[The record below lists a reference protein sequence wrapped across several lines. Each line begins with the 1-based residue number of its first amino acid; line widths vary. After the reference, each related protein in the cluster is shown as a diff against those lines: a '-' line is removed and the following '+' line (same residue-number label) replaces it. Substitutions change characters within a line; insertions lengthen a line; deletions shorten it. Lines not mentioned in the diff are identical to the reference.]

1 MFQFEV
7 SISQN
12 MILHIFLKGILIP
25 LSITKVFCQIVLSRC
40 YFLKTLCACCNS
52 GHREP
57 SPNVRHH
64 RTVREGEGR
73 TPSGHK
79 GCLWSIKGRLFP
91 LHLVSVRETL
101 LPKAQLRWVHLYYLE
116 RTWSHCPHH
125 LTGSLKWRQTSHN
138 TQNDPPTPTGPVFRL
153 RRDGSGSCSVDRGW
167 GSRGCKRPSC
177 HFGELPL

>member
-1 MFQFEV
+1 MLQFEV

-138 TQNDPPTPTGPVFRL
+138 TQNDPPHTHGACVKAGKGQTWLLQCSLGALRALRGHPTTL
-153 RRDGSGSCSVDRGW
+153 
-167 GSRGCKRPSC
+167 
-177 HFGELPL
+177 